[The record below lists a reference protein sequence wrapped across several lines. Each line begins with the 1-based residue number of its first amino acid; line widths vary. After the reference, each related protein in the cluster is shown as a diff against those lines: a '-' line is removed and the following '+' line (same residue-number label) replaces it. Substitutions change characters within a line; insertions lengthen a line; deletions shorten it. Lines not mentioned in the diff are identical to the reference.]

1 MGLNYFH
8 ELLQVNKAQQLL
20 EMESSQP
27 ISLEERQGTAQ
38 RAESGGSLG
47 NRNQYEGWDIPKPG
61 TQYNRRSG
69 KYRKSPSR

>member
-20 EMESSQP
+20 EMESSHS
-27 ISLEERQGTAQ
+27 ISLEERQGTTQ

-47 NRNQYEGWDIPKPG
+47 NRDGA
-61 TQYNRRSG
+61 
-69 KYRKSPSR
+69 